1 VSAYAPARPATV
13 VDRWWPW
20 VATVLRLLLAVVL
33 AVAGALKLPDPAESV
48 RAVRAYQLLP
58 ELVVPAIGYALPL
71 LELALA
77 VLLLLG
83 LLTRW
88 AALVTALLMAAFVV
102 GIGSAWARGLTIECG
117 CFGGGG
123 LVAASQTRYLPD
135 LIRDGGLLLAALLL
149 VARPASRLSLGG
161 ALEGAALDGRVDDDA
176 EERA

>member
-1 VSAYAPARPATV
+1 VGTL
-13 VDRWWPW
+13 
-20 VATVLRLLLAVVL
+20 LRLLLAGVL

-58 ELVVPAIGYALPL
+58 EAVVPFVGYALPL
-71 LELALA
+71 LELAVA

-88 AALVTALLMAAFVV
+88 AALVSALLMTAFLV

-123 LVAASQTRYLPD
+123 QVAASDTRYLPE
-135 LIRDGGLLLAALLL
+135 LVRDAGLLVAALLL
-149 VARPASRLSLGG
+149 VVRPDTRL
-161 ALEGAALDGRVDDDA
+161 ALDGGPVADRRDRLV
-176 EERA
+176 EERT